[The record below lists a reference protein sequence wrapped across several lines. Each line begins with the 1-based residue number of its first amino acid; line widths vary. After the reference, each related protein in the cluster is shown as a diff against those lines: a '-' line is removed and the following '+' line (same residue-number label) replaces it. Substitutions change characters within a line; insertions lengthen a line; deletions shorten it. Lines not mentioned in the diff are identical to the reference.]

1 MSSAFDNR
9 QGRTTVD
16 YIEVE
21 QKFRLLGAPAELK
34 KRLVARGAVPGSP
47 SRQVDTY
54 YNAPHRDFL
63 DQEVVSEWLRVRV
76 EDGAASVN
84 FKRFHPIASPVKTHC
99 DEYES
104 TVADAEAVRRL
115 LASLDF
121 TELTVVDKTRE
132 EWHVDGIAVAF
143 DRVAGLG
150 EFVEFEFKGEADT
163 VAGATARLEAF
174 IGGLG
179 PGAGLGERIR
189 LGYPHLTLGLE

>member
-1 MSSAFDNR
+1 M
-9 QGRTTVD
+9 D

-150 EFVEFEFKGEADT
+150 EFVEFEFKGRPTPSPGRPPGWRRSSA
-163 VAGATARLEAF
+163 ASGPAPGSASGSGSATP
-174 IGGLG
+174 I
-179 PGAGLGERIR
+179 
-189 LGYPHLTLGLE
+189 